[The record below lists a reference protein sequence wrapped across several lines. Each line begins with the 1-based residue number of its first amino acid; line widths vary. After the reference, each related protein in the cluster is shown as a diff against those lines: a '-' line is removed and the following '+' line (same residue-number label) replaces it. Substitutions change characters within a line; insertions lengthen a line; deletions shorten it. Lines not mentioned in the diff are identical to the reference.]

1 VKQYLAS
8 KYKAQRVVKKSKGA
22 RTKQATTCKDSMHF
36 LQMAE
41 VQEVF
46 PAMFVVAILT
56 VQTVISTVVRDAIG
70 IAAPNAKTKT
80 MKLLTR
86 VTSNSKMG
94 TRLKEEQAGSQANT
108 SMHPAKN

>member
-1 VKQYLAS
+1 
-8 KYKAQRVVKKSKGA
+8 
-22 RTKQATTCKDSMHF
+22 MHLF
-36 LQMAE
+36 QMAE
-41 VQEVF
+41 VQMVLS
-46 PAMFVVAILT
+46 AMFVVAILI